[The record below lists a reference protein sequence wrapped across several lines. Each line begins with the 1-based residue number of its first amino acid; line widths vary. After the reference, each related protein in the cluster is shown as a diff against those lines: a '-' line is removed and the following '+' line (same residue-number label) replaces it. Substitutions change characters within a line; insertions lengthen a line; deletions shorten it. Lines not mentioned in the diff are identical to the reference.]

1 MPLPPGKRVRLK
13 SNRTFPVSAW
23 HCIEL
28 LLTNNSRATQLY
40 TKNLVVSMIW
50 GNTGGKESSP
60 KTKSNTFEL
69 DFVCLP
75 ILSIPVGVRFYLE
88 SRRITDHGVT
98 FSRVGGRQQKF
109 CSPSCGRTAMV
120 DLFCLSLGAVV
131 ECCLLISF
139 YWFAFFPIWVLY
151 ENFYYTIRCACPCD
165 RQPTLIKDTTYKKSM
180 SVVSVSLVW
189 WLATSL
195 DKDTMWWVYV
205 IIVCRPQKLSV

>member
-1 MPLPPGKRVRLK
+1 MISGFG
-13 SNRTFPVSAW
+13 TW

-50 GNTGGKESSP
+50 GTTGGKESSL

-109 CSPSCGRTAMV
+109 LQHFVRQDGDGGLVLLVAWRRCRVLPAHQ
-120 DLFCLSLGAVV
+120 F
-131 ECCLLISF
+131 LLICILPDMGIVWEFLYNTVCMSLWQAAHPHKGYNLQEEYVGRISF
-139 YWFAFFPIWVLY
+139 TCL
-151 ENFYYTIRCACPCD
+151 
-165 RQPTLIKDTTYKKSM
+165 M
-180 SVVSVSLVW
+180 
-189 WLATSL
+189 TS
-195 DKDTMWWVYV
+195 D
-205 IIVCRPQKLSV
+205 LSR